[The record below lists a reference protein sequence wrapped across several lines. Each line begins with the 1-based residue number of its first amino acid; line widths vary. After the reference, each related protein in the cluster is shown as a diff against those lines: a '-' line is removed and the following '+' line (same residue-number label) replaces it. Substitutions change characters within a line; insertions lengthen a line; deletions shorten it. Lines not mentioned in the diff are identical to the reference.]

1 VLCVEHHRQPDPAV
15 LLPGR
20 PGPQSIHRRATR
32 LGDLAIRTTTG
43 MGSLEKRLGK
53 VTTMLSV
60 VLSVLLLVNLAGVLL
75 VLANRY

>member
-1 VLCVEHHRQPDPAV
+1 
-15 LLPGR
+15 
-20 PGPQSIHRRATR
+20 
-32 LGDLAIRTTTG
+32 

-60 VLSVLLLVNLAGVLL
+60 VLSVLLLLNLAGVAL